1 MLANELSPLISAYF
15 QLQPDPNLSQQKV
28 SFGTSGHR
36 GSSLNISFNQAH
48 IWAISQA
55 IAEYR
60 QQQGIEGPLYLGID
74 THALSIPAYGSVLEV
89 LVANG
94 VKVCVHPRE
103 GFTPTP
109 LISHAILQHNRQHD
123 QLADGIVITPSHNPP
138 ADGGIKYNTPD
149 GGPAATEATRVIQD
163 RANEILRGG
172 LREVKKVS
180 LSEAKASVVPFDF
193 VDLYVTN
200 LPKVIDIK
208 AIERF
213 GLIMGVDPL
222 GGSSLEVWQ
231 AIAQRF
237 RLHLTILNLNQDP
250 TFAFMPKDHDGQIR
264 MDCSSRHAMA
274 KLLSQR
280 DEFDLAMANDPDAD
294 RHGIVDKQGL
304 MNPNHFLAVAIDYLL
319 QHRPNWRKDL
329 AIGKTL
335 VSSSMIDRVVS
346 RHNRT
351 LYEVPVGFKWFV
363 DGLHQGNLAF
373 AGEES
378 AGASLLDK
386 EGLPWSTDKD
396 GIVLCL
402 LAAEIFAVTRKSPSQ
417 YYQYLTDSL
426 SKPFYT
432 RVDAAASDEFKKAI
446 SSLTVEDVKS
456 TSLAGDTIR
465 EIYLTAPGNQQAI
478 GGIKVVTDHGWFA
491 ARPSGTE
498 ALYKIY
504 AESFIGTNHLEKL
517 LAEAQKL
524 VADAVG
530 LSAES

>member
-1 MLANELSPLISAYF
+1 MLNTELSPLISAYF
-15 QLQPDPNLSQQKV
+15 QLSPDLSLSHQKV

-36 GSSLNISFNQAH
+36 GSSLNGSFNQAH

-60 QQQGIEGPLYLGID
+60 QQQGIDGPLYLGID

-94 VKVCVHPRE
+94 VTVCVHPRE
-103 GFTPTP
+103 GYTPTP
-109 LISHAILQHNRQHD
+109 LISHAILQHNRNTD
-123 QLADGIVITPSHNPP
+123 VLADGIVITPSHNPP
-138 ADGGIKYNTPD
+138 GDGGIKYNTPD
-149 GGPAATEATRVIQD
+149 GGPAATAVTRAIQD
-163 RANEILRGG
+163 RANEILMGG
-172 LREVKKVS
+172 LTEVKRVS
-180 LSEAKASVVPFDF
+180 LTEAKSKTLAFDF

-213 GLIMGVDPL
+213 GLIIGVDPL
-222 GGSSLEVWQ
+222 GGSALEVWQ
-231 AIAQRF
+231 TIAQRF
-237 RLHLTILNLNQDP
+237 NLHLTILNLKQDP

-274 KLLSQR
+274 QLLIQS
-280 DEFDLAMANDPDAD
+280 ENYDLALANDPDAD
-294 RHGIVDKQGL
+294 RHGIVDRQGL

-319 QHRPNWRKDL
+319 QHRPNWSQHL
-329 AIGKTL
+329 SIGKTV
-335 VSSSMIDRVVS
+335 VSSSMIDRVVA
-346 RHNRT
+346 RHDRT

-363 DGLHQGNLAF
+363 DGLHNGQLAF

-378 AGASLLDK
+378 AGASLLDR

-402 LAAEIFAVTRKSPSQ
+402 LAAEIFAVTRLSPSQ
-417 YYQYLTDSL
+417 YYHQLTESL
-426 SKPFYT
+426 AKPFYT
-432 RVDAAASDEFKKAI
+432 RIDAAASDEDKHAI
-446 SSLTVEDVKS
+446 SSLTMDDIKAN
-456 TSLAGDTIR
+456 TLAGDVIR
-465 EIYLTAPGNQQAI
+465 QIQFTAPGNEQSL
-478 GGIKVVTDHGWFA
+478 GGIKIMTDNGWFA

-504 AESFIGTNHLEKL
+504 AESFIGLKHLEKL
-517 LAEAQKL
+517 LAEAQQL
-524 VADAVG
+524 ISDAV
-530 LSAES
+530 SQSV